1 AAQPAVQPAA
11 ALDAGPPMVTVAVAT
26 DPEGARVFVVGR
38 GEICAHTPCSFETV
52 AGLPITVRA
61 TRGRSAAESE
71 LTPTANTQL
80 HLEMRPVR
88 RPPSKQ
94 GGGGGGGGGGS
105 AGDLKIPDIFR

>member
-1 AAQPAVQPAA
+1 
-11 ALDAGPPMVTVAVAT
+11 
-26 DPEGARVFVVGR
+26 

-52 AGLPITVRA
+52 AGRPITVRA

-88 RPPSKQ
+88 RPPSKRE
-94 GGGGGGGGGGS
+94 GGGGTSGGGT